1 MDLTYFKNQL
11 EIMRVQNLDL
21 QENSMESRKPV
32 NLDQSQQGRL
42 SRMDAIQLQEMAL
55 ESQRRREEQLLKI
68 DFAMKRIETGE
79 YFECIQCGEKIAEKR
94 LEVDPT
100 CSRCIECANN

>member
-1 MDLTYFKNQL
+1 M
-11 EIMRVQNLDL
+11 
-21 QENSMESRKPV
+21 
-32 NLDQSQQGRL
+32 
-42 SRMDAIQLQEMAL
+42 QLQEMAL
-55 ESQRRREEQLLKI
+55 EQQRRREDQLLKI
-68 DFAMKRIETGE
+68 DFAIKRIKTGE

>member
-1 MDLTYFKNQL
+1 MK
-11 EIMRVQNLDL
+11 VQNLNL
-21 QENSMESRKPV
+21 QKNSKESRKPV
-32 NLDQSQQGRL
+32 TLDQSQQGRL

-55 ESQRRREEQLLKI
+55 EQQRRREGQLLKI
-68 DFAMKRIETGE
+68 DFAIKRIETDE
-79 YFECIQCGEKIAEKR
+79 YFECIECGEEIGEKR